1 MSYFCSTEYQSECET
16 LQEEHDV
23 EDDVV
28 SCETVVEEK
37 CEDETSGYTTNTK
50 CSKWP
55 REVCSVQRTPVK
67 KFTPETRCQ
76 KVPVELCGP
85 SGKSYKL
92 TTSQCNSQDAESAPV
107 PKNVGWSCGRFRVR
121 SRRSSAPSSPR
132 GSAST

>member
-1 MSYFCSTEYQSECET
+1 MSCLYSHAFFCSTEYQSECET

-85 SGKSYKL
+85 SGKCVVRNQPLITATLRMRSP
-92 TTSQCNSQDAESAPV
+92 S
-107 PKNVGWSCGRFRVR
+107 WSSRV
-121 SRRSSAPSSPR
+121 SNGAADDPW
-132 GSAST
+132 

>member
-1 MSYFCSTEYQSECET
+1 MMHNKILWQIFSHCLCSTEYQSECET

-28 SCETVVEEK
+28 TCETVVEEK

-55 REVCSVQRTPVK
+55 REVCNVQKTAVK

-85 SGKSYKL
+85 AGNFK
-92 TTSQCNSQDAESAPV
+92 
-107 PKNVGWSCGRFRVR
+107 
-121 SRRSSAPSSPR
+121 
-132 GSAST
+132 

>member
-1 MSYFCSTEYQSECET
+1 M
-16 LQEEHDV
+16 
-23 EDDVV
+23 V

-85 SGKSYKL
+85 SGK
-92 TTSQCNSQDAESAPV
+92 CH
-107 PKNVGWSCGRFRVR
+107 VR
-121 SRRSSAPSSPR
+121 NQPLITATLLLRMRSPSWSPR
-132 GSAST
+132 MSDGAADDPW

>member
-1 MSYFCSTEYQSECET
+1 MVITRPKSEAFTCQNCKNNQNLWSQDSGKYFHYCLCSTEYQSECET

-28 SCETVVEEK
+28 TCETVVEEK

-55 REVCSVQRTPVK
+55 REVCNVQKTAVK

-85 SGKSYKL
+85 AGNFK
-92 TTSQCNSQDAESAPV
+92 
-107 PKNVGWSCGRFRVR
+107 
-121 SRRSSAPSSPR
+121 
-132 GSAST
+132 